1 MAGADNEIDAF
12 TGGDHDHGR
21 CVADAVAAAAALC
34 LRRGVRLTEIRRR
47 VLELVWASHNPV
59 GAYDILDRLG
69 RERGRV
75 APPTVYRALEFLCA
89 QRLVHRID
97 SMNAFVGCAF
107 PGAPHRAYFLI
118 CGRCG
123 NAAEIDDR
131 SLRSAL
137 DALADRAGFLVEQE
151 TVELSGVCPQCRPS
165 PTDPKPELRPAGHS
179 PSPCGP

>member
-1 MAGADNEIDAF
+1 MTDADNDFGAF
-12 TGGDHDHGR
+12 TGTGHDHDR

-34 LRRGVRLTEIRRR
+34 HRRGVRLTELRRR

-69 RERGRV
+69 RERRRV

-89 QRLVHRID
+89 ERLVHRID
-97 SMNAFVGCAF
+97 SRNAFVGCAF

-131 SLRSAL
+131 PLRSAL
-137 DALADRAGFLVEQE
+137 DSLAARAGFLVEQE
-151 TVELSGVCPQCRPS
+151 TVELSGLCPQCR
-165 PTDPKPELRPAGHS
+165 A
-179 PSPCGP
+179 